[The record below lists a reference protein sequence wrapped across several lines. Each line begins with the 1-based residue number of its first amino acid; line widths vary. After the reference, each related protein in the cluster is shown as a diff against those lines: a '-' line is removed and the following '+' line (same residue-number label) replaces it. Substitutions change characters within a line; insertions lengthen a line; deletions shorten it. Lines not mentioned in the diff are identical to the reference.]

1 MSDVAARHSELM
13 TVEDFLAF
21 LDRRSSG
28 ERWELIDGV
37 PMMMVGGTLAHARI
51 AGNVDRLLAPAAEK
65 RGCMS
70 LRGFLVEASET
81 SSFEPD
87 VMVRCGDME
96 DMSRR
101 AADPQIVFEVLSPS
115 TMRIDRVLKFE
126 RYRAIP
132 SLQQIVFIYQDSIRV
147 ESWLRQHGD
156 WREEP
161 VLLLKLE
168 DSLAVPVLGA
178 SLPLADVYA
187 NVRPGLYVE

>member
-1 MSDVAARHSELM
+1 MVSPQRVACYSSAGQEIVMSDVAARHSELM

-21 LDRRSSG
+21 LDQRSSE

-101 AADPQIVFEVLSPS
+101 AADRRSS
-115 TMRIDRVLKFE
+115 SRCSR
-126 RYRAIP
+126 RRRCG
-132 SLQQIVFIYQDSIRV
+132 SI
-147 ESWLRQHGD
+147 
-156 WREEP
+156 
-161 VLLLKLE
+161 
-168 DSLAVPVLGA
+168 A
-178 SLPLADVYA
+178 S
-187 NVRPGLYVE
+187 

>member
-1 MSDVAARHSELM
+1 M

-21 LDRRSSG
+21 LDQRSTD

-37 PMMMVGGTLAHARI
+37 PLMMTGGTFAHARI
-51 AGNVDRLLAPAAEK
+51 GGNIDRLLAPAAEK

-70 LRGFLVEASET
+70 LRGFLVEANEI

-87 VMVRCGDME
+87 VMVRCGE
-96 DMSRR
+96 IENTTRR
-101 AADPQIVFEVLSPS
+101 AHDPIVVFEVLSPS
-115 TMRIDRVLKFE
+115 TMRTDRVLKFE

-132 SLQQIVFIYQDSIRV
+132 SLQQIVFVYQDSVRI

-161 VLLLKLE
+161 VLFLMLE
-168 DSLAVPVLGA
+168 DSLAIPILGA
-178 SLPLADVYA
+178 SLPLADIYA
-187 NVRPGLYVE
+187 GMRPGPYVE